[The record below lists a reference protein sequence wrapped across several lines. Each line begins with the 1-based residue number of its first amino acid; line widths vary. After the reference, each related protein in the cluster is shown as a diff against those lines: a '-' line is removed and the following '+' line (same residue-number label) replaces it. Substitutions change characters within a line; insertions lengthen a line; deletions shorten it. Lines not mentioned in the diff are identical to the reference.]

1 MLQKATWKKIFK
13 NEKNLQ
19 KVLSSQKE
27 LEEKLQKQIQ
37 ALDRQKEL
45 RDGDKLETRK
55 ILEYFPFP
63 LSLISHQY

>member
-55 ILEYFPFP
+55 ILEYFLFP
-63 LSLISHQY
+63 

>member
-1 MLQKATWKKIFK
+1 MIQKATWKKIFK

-55 ILEYFPFP
+55 ILEYFLFP
-63 LSLISHQY
+63 

>member
-37 ALDRQKEL
+37 ALERQKEL

-55 ILEYFPFP
+55 ILEYFLFP
-63 LSLISHQY
+63 

>member
-1 MLQKATWKKIFK
+1 MIQKATWKKIFK

-19 KVLSSQKE
+19 KVLSSKKE

-55 ILEYFPFP
+55 ILEYFLFP
-63 LSLISHQY
+63 

>member
-1 MLQKATWKKIFK
+1 MIQKATWKKIFK

-37 ALDRQKEL
+37 ALERQKEL

-55 ILEYFPFP
+55 ILEYFLFP
-63 LSLISHQY
+63 

>member
-1 MLQKATWKKIFK
+1 MIQKATWKKIFK
-13 NEKNLQ
+13 NEKNMQ

-55 ILEYFPFP
+55 ILEYFLFP
-63 LSLISHQY
+63 